1 MFSKD
6 KSSPNI
12 KTNKDVDKSKDLED
26 KMDDG
31 FVIVGETIQEKDEK
45 SKAANNQIKKKTNKK
60 KTSPNNNVNFQIYK
74 ATEETFTKR
83 PSSHSEI
90 VTTEPSSN
98 FSDVMRVIGDIPF
111 RLHSTINSVLTS
123 EDLFKDISDVTMG
136 MVGDLGEMNYDFS
149 MEKCILDY

>member
-45 SKAANNQIKKKTNKK
+45 SKAANNQIKK
-60 KTSPNNNVNFQIYK
+60 VC
-74 ATEETFTKR
+74 
-83 PSSHSEI
+83 
-90 VTTEPSSN
+90 
-98 FSDVMRVIGDIPF
+98 
-111 RLHSTINSVLTS
+111 L
-123 EDLFKDISDVTMG
+123 
-136 MVGDLGEMNYDFS
+136 
-149 MEKCILDY
+149 